1 MQSYIP
7 STHLQLN
14 SFAIEFICNWPA
26 HSLPHSLRALTFM
39 AAHSPKR
46 CDPGETAHFQG
57 KRTQTRVCIYQ
68 RAARSLVKTDTNL

>member
-1 MQSYIP
+1 MIP

-26 HSLPHSLRALTFM
+26 HSLPHSPRALTFM

-46 CDPGETAHFQG
+46 CDPGETKHSHG
-57 KRTQTRVCIYQ
+57 KPTQTRFWVYPWD
-68 RAARSLVKTDTNL
+68 ARPLVKTDTNS